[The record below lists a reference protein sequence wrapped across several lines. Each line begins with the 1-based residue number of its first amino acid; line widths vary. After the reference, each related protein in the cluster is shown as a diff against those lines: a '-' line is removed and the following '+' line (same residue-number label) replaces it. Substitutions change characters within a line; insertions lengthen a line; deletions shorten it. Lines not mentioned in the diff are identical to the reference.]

1 MTEML
6 HELRERWNSAS
17 RGQRRAI
24 IALMIILDSS
34 IGLLYQFGSLNLVDL
49 SVGGKVPNDMVW
61 LLQIVESI
69 SGAFLLV
76 KILFDDVPMGKL
88 RTLGIAFSPLFIL
101 LSVWLTLELLF
112 TGLGKDSTVT
122 IDMAT
127 MAVGTLTLSLI
138 HI

>member
-61 LLQIVESI
+61 FLKIVE
-69 SGAFLLV
+69 
-76 KILFDDVPMGKL
+76 
-88 RTLGIAFSPLFIL
+88 
-101 LSVWLTLELLF
+101 
-112 TGLGKDSTVT
+112 
-122 IDMAT
+122 
-127 MAVGTLTLSLI
+127 
-138 HI
+138 